1 MASVY
6 RKSDGSGKRV
16 YIQPVILNWL
26 FNIALTTNYGLNA
39 IWIVLWDRKL
49 LVAQS
54 IILLLIACTGWL
66 SFAVAVIRQFLF
78 HSIYLFVFLI
88 ILKFVLHNRGKRA
101 MEKKTELTGL
111 TKNVVFKEV
120 RLQRIL
126 IHNGIALYTT
136 WTTIASVIIK

>member
-1 MASVY
+1 
-6 RKSDGSGKRV
+6 
-16 YIQPVILNWL
+16 
-26 FNIALTTNYGLNA
+26 
-39 IWIVLWDRKL
+39 
-49 LVAQS
+49 
-54 IILLLIACTGWL
+54 
-66 SFAVAVIRQFLF
+66 
-78 HSIYLFVFLI
+78 
-88 ILKFVLHNRGKRA
+88 